1 MGKWLLKGIL
11 YVAVFFAFLSLSD
24 LIVPRLERRKD
35 LHIIGMLA
43 GFACGLIQGLYPKGI
58 FTFGA
63 NLFLLQIAI
72 LPATRH
78 MGKKE
83 ALSAARVFAG
93 AMVGFLLGLK
103 LGKRLKSPPREEGA
117 RQGRTD

>member
-43 GFACGLIQGLYPKGI
+43 GFACGLVRGLCPKGI

-63 NLFLLQIAI
+63 TFFLMHIAI
-72 LPATRH
+72 LPAILRI
-78 MGKKE
+78 GRGE
-83 ALSAARVFAG
+83 DLSAARVFAG

-117 RQGRTD
+117 RQGRMD